1 MGKIKQEDIIC
12 WQDQNGR
19 ILCEKCHHENVESFP
34 DITDDKAVPIT
45 DKDVYETDYIY
56 CDQCKERVQ

>member
-12 WQDQNGR
+12 WQDRNGR
-19 ILCEKCHHENVESFP
+19 IFCEKCHHENFESFP
-34 DITDDKAVPIT
+34 DITHKKAVPIT

-56 CDQCKERVQ
+56 CDQCKERIQ